1 MKISLLKWMRVHFSK
16 NKKFL
21 LVMKLSLILV
31 IIGTMSISAAT
42 TYSQQTKLSLR
53 LENATIKDVFKEI
66 RKKSDFSFWYSN
78 NELNDNERV
87 SISVSDQTID
97 KILQIALKNQDV
109 HYEIKD
115 KYILIYKPQPSVNDS
130 TNTGGQHSR
139 LISGTVKDVT
149 TGEPLIGV
157 NVVVQ
162 GTNIGT
168 VTDISGK
175 FSFEIP
181 NKGLTLVISYVGYLS
196 EEVTVSDQENL
207 NVSLTPDIQRLDEV
221 VVIGYGTQQKKDLT
235 GSVASIDVKGLG
247 TPPVPSIGD
256 ALQGRAAGVQVISA
270 GKPGDNVVFRIRGSG
285 TINNNDPLIVVDG
298 IPLTSGLNQ
307 INMNDVQSVQ
317 VLKDASAA
325 AIYGSRGA
333 NGVIIITSKR
343 GKGDHSKV
351 NMEYYHGIQ
360 QASNIPE
367 MLNASEFAQMH
378 NEMLSNAGLPTNPAF
393 TDPLSLGKGTD
404 WLGAMLRTAPMDNY
418 SLSYSGSNDKTNFYV
433 SGNYF
438 NQQGIVIA
446 TGFKRYMVQFNSDTK
461 VLKGLKF
468 GNSLTLEND
477 LKYQGDY
484 SIQNAMMALPTQPIY
499 RADGNYS
506 GPVAQPLYDG
516 DIVNPIG
523 KANTVKTTTKG
534 YNVHGSIYGELQIMK
549 GLVFKSTGG
558 LQANFWNDRTWSP
571 EYSWDSNTQDNSYL
585 YQQSS
590 NSITWLWDNTLTYD
604 NTFAGI
610 HHLTVLL
617 GTSAQANHFEFMNGS
632 VQAFASDLTQQLS
645 NGTLQ
650 PTINGNASDWSLMS
664 YMGRVNYG
672 YNDKYLVTAT
682 VRRDGSSR
690 FGSGNKWGVF
700 PSGSVAWRISK
711 EDFFKGISFIND
723 LKLRAGYGITGN
735 QEIGNYTFA
744 SVLKTVKYN
753 FSDTYVKAVV
763 PDMMPNPNVRWE
775 SQEQSNIGLD
785 ASMFK
790 NRIGLIVDAYVKNTR
805 DMLVPMSVPVTTGYS
820 DVNVPFINA
829 GKIQNKGIEFTVSSQ
844 NFKGAF
850 SWSTDFTVSFNSNK
864 VISINDTVP
873 MSTGSIGLNYNLA
886 LIQAGHP
893 INEFYGFVTDGIFQ
907 NQAEVDQHA
916 VQVPGDDPYNRTS
929 PGDIRFK
936 DLNND
941 GVIDDADRT
950 FIGNPNPQAIF
961 SLNNVF
967 SYKGFDL
974 NIFLQGVRG
983 NKILNANRIFTEAM
997 SVSHNQTKETLFRW
1011 TGEGTS
1017 NSMPRAVFN
1026 DPNNNTR
1033 ASNRYIE
1040 DGSYLRLKSVSLGY
1054 TFPDNWLKAAGISSA
1069 RIYASAQNLFTFT
1082 RYTGVDPE
1090 VPVNGIDNNV
1100 YPVTRTV
1107 SLGINLGF

>member
-1 MKISLLKWMRVHFSK
+1 M
-16 NKKFL
+16 
-21 LVMKLSLILV
+21 
-31 IIGTMSISAAT
+31 
-42 TYSQQTKLSLR
+42 
-53 LENATIKDVFKEI
+53 
-66 RKKSDFSFWYSN
+66 
-78 NELNDNERV
+78 
-87 SISVSDQTID
+87 
-97 KILQIALKNQDV
+97 
-109 HYEIKD
+109 
-115 KYILIYKPQPSVNDS
+115 
-130 TNTGGQHSR
+130 
-139 LISGTVKDVT
+139 
-149 TGEPLIGV
+149 
-157 NVVVQ
+157 
-162 GTNIGT
+162 
-168 VTDISGK
+168 
-175 FSFEIP
+175 
-181 NKGLTLVISYVGYLS
+181 
-196 EEVTVSDQENL
+196 
-207 NVSLTPDIQRLDEV
+207 
-221 VVIGYGTQQKKDLT
+221 
-235 GSVASIDVKGLG
+235 
-247 TPPVPSIGD
+247 
-256 ALQGRAAGVQVISA
+256 
-270 GKPGDNVVFRIRGSG
+270 
-285 TINNNDPLIVVDG
+285 
-298 IPLTSGLNQ
+298 
-307 INMNDVQSVQ
+307 
-317 VLKDASAA
+317 
-325 AIYGSRGA
+325 
-333 NGVIIITSKR
+333 
-343 GKGDHSKV
+343 
-351 NMEYYHGIQ
+351 
-360 QASNIPE
+360 
-367 MLNASEFAQMH
+367 
-378 NEMLSNAGLPTNPAF
+378 
-393 TDPLSLGKGTD
+393 
-404 WLGAMLRTAPMDNY
+404 
-418 SLSYSGSNDKTNFYV
+418 
-433 SGNYF
+433 
-438 NQQGIVIA
+438 
-446 TGFKRYMVQFNSDTK
+446 
-461 VLKGLKF
+461 
-468 GNSLTLEND
+468 
-477 LKYQGDY
+477 
-484 SIQNAMMALPTQPIY
+484 
-499 RADGNYS
+499 
-506 GPVAQPLYDG
+506 
-516 DIVNPIG
+516 
-523 KANTVKTTTKG
+523 
-534 YNVHGSIYGELQIMK
+534 HGSIYGELQIMK

-950 FIGNPNPQAIF
+950 FVGNPNPQAIF